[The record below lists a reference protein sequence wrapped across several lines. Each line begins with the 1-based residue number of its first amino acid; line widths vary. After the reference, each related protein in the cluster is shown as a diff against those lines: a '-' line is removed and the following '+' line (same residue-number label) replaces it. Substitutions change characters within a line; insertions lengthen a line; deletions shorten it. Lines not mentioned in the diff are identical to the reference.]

1 MSITLRIEE
10 LKKYSKEELLLI
22 IREYINEQKDLSY
35 RKMIADESFNKAGWS
50 ETQAHHLGIQKLAT
64 KILNFLPDQENIN
77 V

>member
-1 MSITLRIEE
+1 MSITLRTEE
-10 LKKYSKEELLLI
+10 LKKYTKEEVILV

-35 RKMIADESFNKAGWS
+35 RKMTDDESFNKAGWS
-50 ETQAHHLGIQKLAT
+50 ENQAFHLGIQKLAT